1 MRCPPRRPL
10 PLPPGAPRRRRPPSG
25 TLTAETIALVNPQKN
40 YAQFLLRALLPTIIH
55 VVITLAAGYSVGSEF
70 RRRDA
75 RAWLESAGGDPVV
88 ALAGKLAPLFG
99 IFVLIML
106 AEPFVLEGVLEIP
119 FRGDVPLMIAAGC
132 LLIIAYLS
140 LGALLQLLA
149 RDLATGLGL
158 AGLIASPAFGYAG
171 VGFPTIG
178 MNTFAQTWSA
188 ILPLR
193 WYMAVLLGQAARG
206 LPVSDLAV
214 PFAALAGLAV
224 LFAGLALAAHG
235 EPHAQAAGSRR
246 RGLPSRPKREPAPRG
261 IGGAFKAEWRRVLGT
276 RSAFSLLFLAPLVYG
291 IYYPQ
296 PYLNQIL
303 RKLPIAVV
311 DNDLSDLSRQI
322 VETLDASG
330 ALSVVVRARTLAEA
344 RTAIDRGQAF
354 AAVEIPPGTER
365 DVLKGITAHI
375 PIYADATY
383 LFIFKSTASGVAT
396 AIGTLTSELVSRGA
410 RSDGSL
416 VKAKLASSSPA
427 DVLLQPIF
435 NPVGGYASYVV
446 PAAFI
451 LILQQTLLIG
461 AAMLTGAA
469 LAAGGGAFAGVLGRG
484 VAHLTIYLPAL
495 ALYLIVLPRIYGF
508 STLGHLPQIFALAA
522 VFLLA
527 TSFMGQA
534 VGAWFTRPE
543 NATILLLATSLPQ
556 FFMAGFA
563 WPREAIPDV
572 ALAFG
577 RVFPAD
583 SAIDGLVRINQLGAG
598 IWEVAHDWL
607 VLWCLATCL
616 FRARGGL
623 GVRGQERTGACVKP
637 GLQPSLRSLLAAGA
651 VIYSSNRS
659 GSAAPIIGV
668 VRATEVR
675 VEPEVNGQLVSIAV
689 EKGARVHAGDVLARL
704 SAVELTAQ
712 LDQARAALAS
722 AAANRNNVYAGVR
735 REQVDSLKAAIA
747 KASSRLDYVQA
758 QLTRTSTLARQSF
771 ESQQNLDQAETD
783 VAGAQAD
790 VEEAQ
795 ANYDAAVAGPTREER
810 AITDTQV
817 QAASAAVSVLERR
830 LDKMVLRAPADGV
843 VSVIAAEVGENV
855 RAGQPILMVEAMGRQ
870 WLSFNVRED
879 HLGGLAMGA
888 TVSVSANRRCW
899 RRQIRHH
906 RTSAAGHLRDLA
918 GRAGDRR
925 SRPQHTPPASRSAGV
940 AGRAGARHDRLD
952 RTLTKKQT
960 PTAVSSERLQLRPQP
975 TIHEPRIWFYPA
987 ARDCSS
993 CRL

>member
-1 MRCPPRRPL
+1 MRLASKPGFLMVARRECQWLLHDRVALLLIFGVPL
-10 PLPPGAPRRRRPPSG
+10 FAFVVLTTVFSHPVIRGLGVTVVDEDKSDASHALVEYVAASPSLKIVDRSG
-25 TLTAETIALVNPQKN
+25 TLSTAVQDIRSGKAISAIYIPPNFERDLKADRRPQVVGFYNQQFLTPSGIASSGLSDALSAAAAVAAPAKRAAPAPASIGTLTGETIALVNPQKN

-75 RAWLESAGGDPVV
+75 RAWLESAGGDPVI
-88 ALAGKLAPLFG
+88 ALVGKLAPLFG

-106 AEPFVLEGVLEIP
+106 AEALFLEGVLQIP
-119 FRGDVPLMIAAGC
+119 FRGDVPLLVAAGS

-178 MNTFAQTWSA
+178 MNAFAQVWSA

-206 LPVSDLAV
+206 LPVSDSAV
-214 PFAALAGLAV
+214 PFAALAGLTVLYAV
-224 LFAGLALAAHG
+224 LALLRMASLTRSGWFETARPA
-235 EPHAQAAGSRR
+235 EQA
-246 RGLPSRPKREPAPRG
+246 ETEDAPRG
-261 IGGAFKAEWRRVLGT
+261 IGGAFKAEWQRVLGT
-276 RSAFSLLFLAPLVYG
+276 RSAFTLLFLAPLIYG

-311 DNDLSDLSRQI
+311 DNDLSDLSRRI

-344 RTAIDRGQAF
+344 RTAIDRGTAF

-375 PIYADATY
+375 PVYADATY
-383 LFIFKSTASGVAT
+383 LFIFRSTASSVAT
-396 AIGTLTSELVSRGA
+396 AIGALTSELVSRGG

-416 VKAKLASSSPA
+416 VKAKLASASPA

-435 NPVGGYASYVV
+435 NPVGGYASYIV
-446 PAAFI
+446 PAAFV

-461 AAMLTGAA
+461 AAMLTGTA
-469 LAAGGGAFAGVLGRG
+469 LAKGGGAFAGVFGRG
-484 VAHLTIYLPAL
+484 VAHLTIYLPAV

-508 STLGHLPQIFALAA
+508 STLGHLPELFALAT

-563 WPREAIPDV
+563 WPREAIPDA

-577 RVFPAD
+577 RIFPAD
-583 SAIDGLVRINQLGAG
+583 SAIDGLVRIDQLGAG

-607 VLWCLATCL
+607 WLWCL
-616 FRARGGL
+616 
-623 GVRGQERTGACVKP
+623 
-637 GLQPSLRSLLAAGA
+637 LLAYFALA
-651 VIYSSNRS
+651 VI
-659 GSAAPIIGV
+659 SAF
-668 VRATEVR
+668 
-675 VEPEVNGQLVSIAV
+675 AV
-689 EKGARVHAGDVLARL
+689 K
-704 SAVELTAQ
+704 
-712 LDQARAALAS
+712 
-722 AAANRNNVYAGVR
+722 
-735 REQVDSLKAAIA
+735 
-747 KASSRLDYVQA
+747 
-758 QLTRTSTLARQSF
+758 
-771 ESQQNLDQAETD
+771 
-783 VAGAQAD
+783 
-790 VEEAQ
+790 
-795 ANYDAAVAGPTREER
+795 
-810 AITDTQV
+810 
-817 QAASAAVSVLERR
+817 
-830 LDKMVLRAPADGV
+830 
-843 VSVIAAEVGENV
+843 
-855 RAGQPILMVEAMGRQ
+855 
-870 WLSFNVRED
+870 
-879 HLGGLAMGA
+879 
-888 TVSVSANRRCW
+888 
-899 RRQIRHH
+899 RRQRH
-906 RTSAAGHLRDLA
+906 AQG
-918 GRAGDRR
+918 
-925 SRPQHTPPASRSAGV
+925 
-940 AGRAGARHDRLD
+940 
-952 RTLTKKQT
+952 
-960 PTAVSSERLQLRPQP
+960 
-975 TIHEPRIWFYPA
+975 
-987 ARDCSS
+987 
-993 CRL
+993 

>member
-1 MRCPPRRPL
+1 MSLASKPGFRLVVQRECRWLLRDRVALLLIFGVPLFAFVVLTTVFSHPVIRGLGVTVVDEDKSDASRALVEYIAASPSLHIVDRAGTLSTAVHDIRSGKAISAVYIPPDFERDLKADRRPQVVGFYNQQFL
-10 PLPPGAPRRRRPPSG
+10 TPSG
-25 TLTAETIALVNPQKN
+25 IASSGLSDALSAAAAVAAPAKRAAPAPASIGTMTAETIALVNPQKN

-75 RAWLESAGGDPVV
+75 RAWLESAGGNPVV
-88 ALAGKLAPLFG
+88 ALVGKLTPLFC

-106 AEPFVLEGVLEIP
+106 AEPFVLEGVLQIP
-119 FRGDVPLMIAAGC
+119 FKGDVPLLVAAGS

-149 RDLATGLGL
+149 GDLATGLGL

-178 MNTFAQTWSA
+178 MNTFAQVWSS

-206 LPVSDLAV
+206 LPVSDSAV

-224 LFAGLALAAHG
+224 LFAILALLRMASLTRKG
-235 EPHAQAAGSRR
+235 WFETP
-246 RGLPSRPKREPAPRG
+246 RPAEQGDSDPPPRG
-261 IGGAFKAEWRRVLGT
+261 IGGAFASEWRRVLGT
-276 RSAFSLLFLAPLVYG
+276 RSAFTLLFLAPLIYG

-330 ALSVVVRARTLAEA
+330 ALRVAVRARTLAEA
-344 RTAIDRGQAF
+344 RAAIDRGEAF
-354 AAVEIPPGTER
+354 AAVDIPSGTER

-383 LFIFKSTASGVAT
+383 LFIFRSTASGVAT
-396 AIGTLTSELVSRGA
+396 AIGTLTSNLVSRGA

-416 VKAKLASSSPA
+416 IQAKLASMSPA

-461 AAMLTGAA
+461 AAMLTRAA
-469 LAAGGGAFAGVLGRG
+469 LAKGGGAFAGVFGRG
-484 VAHLTIYLPAL
+484 VAHLTIYLPAV
-495 ALYLIVLPRIYGF
+495 ALYLVVLPRIYGF
-508 STLGHLPQIFALAA
+508 STLGHLPQLVALATI
-522 VFLLA
+522 FLLA

-577 RVFPAD
+577 RLFPAD
-583 SAIDGLVRINQLGAG
+583 SAIDGLVRVNQLGAS
-598 IWEVAHDWL
+598 ISEVAHDWFW
-607 VLWCLATCL
+607 LWCLAVGYFVL
-616 FRARGGL
+616 AVISAFA
-623 GVRGQERTGACVKP
+623 VKRGQR
-637 GLQPSLRSLLAAGA
+637 
-651 VIYSSNRS
+651 
-659 GSAAPIIGV
+659 
-668 VRATEVR
+668 
-675 VEPEVNGQLVSIAV
+675 
-689 EKGARVHAGDVLARL
+689 H
-704 SAVELTAQ
+704 
-712 LDQARAALAS
+712 
-722 AAANRNNVYAGVR
+722 
-735 REQVDSLKAAIA
+735 EQ
-747 KASSRLDYVQA
+747 
-758 QLTRTSTLARQSF
+758 
-771 ESQQNLDQAETD
+771 
-783 VAGAQAD
+783 G
-790 VEEAQ
+790 
-795 ANYDAAVAGPTREER
+795 
-810 AITDTQV
+810 
-817 QAASAAVSVLERR
+817 
-830 LDKMVLRAPADGV
+830 
-843 VSVIAAEVGENV
+843 
-855 RAGQPILMVEAMGRQ
+855 
-870 WLSFNVRED
+870 
-879 HLGGLAMGA
+879 
-888 TVSVSANRRCW
+888 
-899 RRQIRHH
+899 
-906 RTSAAGHLRDLA
+906 
-918 GRAGDRR
+918 
-925 SRPQHTPPASRSAGV
+925 
-940 AGRAGARHDRLD
+940 
-952 RTLTKKQT
+952 
-960 PTAVSSERLQLRPQP
+960 
-975 TIHEPRIWFYPA
+975 
-987 ARDCSS
+987 
-993 CRL
+993 